1 MKLTIRRG
9 GGIAG
14 IVAQTEL
21 DAQVLPEPAAQAF
34 AGEIARAN
42 LHDQIAE
49 PPAKQWPDGQLYEIS
64 LKEAGPPVTCFY
76 TDESLPENVRLLLAW
91 VDGRPE
97 RIESIE

>member
-42 LHDQIAE
+42 LHDQVAE
-49 PPAKQWPDGQLYEIS
+49 PPATQWPDGQLYEIS